1 MIDVFVTSNDSGN
14 SSTIDISEEEEEE
27 EEDLNTVKEI
37 TRRIQS

>member
-27 EEDLNTVKEI
+27 DLNTVKEI